1 MTEIKQNLDIKWI
14 EPKTIWNKLF
24 LSVFFANM
32 IFGLGQMMSNS
43 MLSVYAD
50 SLGTP
55 DSQIGMLMG
64 MFALTALIFRFVAG
78 PALDS
83 FNRKYL
89 LLFSTIIMSISYI
102 GFSFSKTIGFLM
114 LFRLLQG
121 VGNAFG
127 NVCCF
132 AIVADALPRK
142 HFSKG
147 IGYYSIAQVVSQAI
161 GPAIGLFLVS
171 KFGYSNTYILNACVM
186 FLATLTTALMHLPQR
201 MYKKV
206 SMKYENIIAKEAL
219 VPTAITFFVAMGFT
233 TINAL
238 LIVAASKE
246 GVVEGIGLFFTVYA
260 LTMLI
265 TRPVIGQLTDKFG
278 FVKVS
283 IPSILMTALS
293 FVIISQAHTLNM
305 FLFAAFINAFG
316 YGAVQP
322 ALQSLVMKS
331 VTADRRGSA
340 TSTNYIGMDLATLI
354 GPTFAG
360 IVAEIFGYSMMWV
373 VMIIPLLIG
382 VTVAL
387 LFRKKINH
395 IEELFEFNSN

>member
-201 MYKKV
+201 MYKKF